1 MYKERKEER
10 KTMENYSFTH
20 TDENGVMTSLSFTVP
35 ESGGVHISSIHR
47 MCYTFALALGY
58 VEDSVEEYFGEISGE
73 SFSEFDNKAD

>member
-10 KTMENYSFTH
+10 KKTMENYSFTH

-58 VEDSVEEYFGEISGE
+58 AEKSVEEYFGEISDE
-73 SFSEFDNKAD
+73 SFVEFETN

>member
-1 MYKERKEER
+1 
-10 KTMENYSFTH
+10 MENYSFTH

-73 SFSEFDNKAD
+73 SFKGTTTNVDP

>member
-58 VEDSVEEYFGEISGE
+58 VEDSVEEYFGATSDE
-73 SFSEFDNKAD
+73 SFSEFETE

>member
-20 TDENGVMTSLSFTVP
+20 TGENGVMTSLSFTVP

-58 VEDSVEEYFGEISGE
+58 VEDSVEEYFGATSDE